1 MNTSSSFLRRA
12 TSGTAALAI
21 VLSSFA
27 AFAVP
32 SAQAADPNWDA
43 SGAYVLNFNYNGAD
57 YAHNV
62 TLAQDASGELS
73 GNGGSGAYAWV
84 IDSGSVSG
92 DDISFTAHYTAT
104 SDAVTPLTVMNV
116 SGTISTSSMSGTW
129 SDNYQGGA
137 RSGTWAAASGE
148 ASPIIVPV
156 VRTITASAGAN
167 GSITPSGAVSVA
179 DGGDQSFAITPDT
192 GFHVSDVLVDGASVG
207 ATTTYSF
214 SAAAADHTISAS
226 FEADASEQPAAT
238 AKNRRNGGSGK
249 ILPPE
254 TGSGEVQGAATSSGE
269 VEGAETGPSGCANG
283 PLIASFMRAGA
294 DNDQEQV
301 KLLQAF
307 LSGEMGTTT
316 PVTGLFDEQTE
327 AAVKA
332 FQLKYADEIL
342 APWGI
347 SEPTGQVY
355 LLTQWKINGIACP
368 ALDAPKP
375 AVPPVSQSDE
385 ADEDENIS
393 SAAVAPVAGSV
404 TLTDTKTDENA
415 VSASGSEQQVAAAAA
430 ASTTASSTP
439 GWFGRFVNWL
449 FGK

>member
-1 MNTSSSFLRRA
+1 M
-12 TSGTAALAI
+12 SGTAAFAL
-21 VLSSFA
+21 VLSSLITL
-27 AFAVP
+27 AVP
-32 SAQAADPNWDA
+32 SVQAADPNWDA

-62 TLAQDASGELS
+62 TLAQGASGELS

-92 DDISFTAHYTAT
+92 DDISFTAHYTAAA
-104 SDAVTPLTVMNV
+104 DAVAPLTVMSV
-116 SGTISTSSMSGTW
+116 TGTIAGGSMSGVW

-137 RSGTWAAASGE
+137 RSGTWAAASGA

-156 VRTITASAGAN
+156 VRTITASAGAK

-179 DGGDQSFAITPDT
+179 DGADQAFAITPDA

-207 ATTTYSF
+207 ATTTYTF
-214 SAAAADHTISAS
+214 SAVAADHAISAS
-226 FEADASEQPAAT
+226 FEVDAPAQASTT
-238 AKNRRNGGSGK
+238 AASPNRRNGGSGR
-249 ILPPE
+249 ILE
-254 TGSGEVQGAATSSGE
+254 SNTGSGEIRGAATGSGE

-316 PVTGLFDEQTE
+316 PATGMFDAQTE
-327 AAVKA
+327 AAVRA

-347 SEPTGQVY
+347 TEPTGQVY

-368 ALDAPKP
+368 ALNAPKP
-375 AVPPVSQSDE
+375 AVPPLSQSGD
-385 ADEDENIS
+385 ADEDIVG
-393 SAAVAPVAGSV
+393 AAVAPVAGSV
-404 TLTDTKTDENA
+404 TLTDSKTDDNA
-415 VSASGSEQQVAAAAA
+415 VSASGVEPQVAAVAA

-439 GWFGRFVNWL
+439 GLFGRFVNWL